1 MRIYMQQI
9 PTDTGKAP
17 RFLHLH
23 IQEDLLEGWSLL
35 KETGYQGSPGRV
47 TRTHFSDYPDAIES
61 MLKERDRQTQRG
73 YRVVFVEG
81 QGHTS

>member
-1 MRIYMQQI
+1 MRIYMQQL
-9 PTDTGKAP
+9 PTEAGTAP

-35 KETGYQGSPGRV
+35 KETGYQGSSGKV
-47 TRTHFSDYPDAIES
+47 IRTHFTSEDAAIDA
-61 MLKERDRQTQRG
+61 MLVERDKQIKRG

-81 QGHTS
+81 QGNVL

>member
-9 PTDTGKAP
+9 PTETERAP

-23 IQEDLLEGWSLL
+23 IQEDLIDGWNLI
-35 KETGYQGSPGRV
+35 KETGYQGSPGKI
-47 TRTHFSDYPDAIES
+47 TRTHFNDAEAGTEA
-61 MLKERDRQTQRG
+61 MLIERDKQLKRG

-81 QGHTS
+81 QGNAL

>member
-1 MRIYMQQI
+1 MRIYMQQL
-9 PTDTGKAP
+9 PTEAGRAP

-23 IQEDLLEGWSLL
+23 IQEDLLDGWNLV

-47 TRTHFSDYPDAIES
+47 TRTHFDDVAGATEA
-61 MLKERDRQTQRG
+61 LLVERDKQLKRG

-81 QGHTS
+81 QGNAL